1 MLVTRLPA
9 PILKWKSANTLI
21 DGMHYFLGASV
32 SKAIR
37 LPVPWGY
44 KPTNSHK
51 TVRSSARMQR
61 ATQLQHLHIR
71 REQDMEKQEKE
82 GERKKARICDT
93 EII

>member
-1 MLVTRLPA
+1 MLATGLPA
-9 PILKWKSANTLI
+9 PTLTWKSANTLI
-21 DGMHYFLGASV
+21 DGMYYFLGASV

-51 TVRSSARMQR
+51 TVRSPRMQR
-61 ATQLQHLHIR
+61 ATQLLHLHIR

-82 GERKKARICDT
+82 GERKKIESVNMAET
-93 EII
+93 